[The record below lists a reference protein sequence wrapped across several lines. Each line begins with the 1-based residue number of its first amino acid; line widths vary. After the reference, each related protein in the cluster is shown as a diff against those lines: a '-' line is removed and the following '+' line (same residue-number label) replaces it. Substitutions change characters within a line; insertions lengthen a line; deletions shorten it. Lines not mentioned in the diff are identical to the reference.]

1 VLLRRGRRRA
11 SHHRHWR
18 HPRRIIEADQ
28 SVELTVF
35 TEGEEGTFDVLDTG
49 KRRNAADVLTIEG
62 EKSTTVLAAMVRT
75 GHAIPRPPAAPD
87 EHPLG
92 VLTTALPRAR
102 Y

>member
-1 VLLRRGRRRA
+1 
-11 SHHRHWR
+11 
-18 HPRRIIEADQ
+18 
-28 SVELTVF
+28 
-35 TEGEEGTFDVLDTG
+35 
-49 KRRNAADVLTIEG
+49 VLTIEG